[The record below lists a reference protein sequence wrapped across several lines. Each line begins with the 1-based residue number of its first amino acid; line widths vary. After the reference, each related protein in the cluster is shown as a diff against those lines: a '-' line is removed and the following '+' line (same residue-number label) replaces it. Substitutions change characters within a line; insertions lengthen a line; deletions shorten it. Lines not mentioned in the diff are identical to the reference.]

1 MEIELRD
8 QISRPSVCP
17 DPFAGSLPGFP
28 RTRPTQPTLQTAQND
43 DSTTQLIR
51 TTFSGNSAMSASDRT
66 PAAETSHKIDYTVRQ
81 TAKIHRE
88 KQQDSRSSVW
98 LSVTKCV
105 FGIFLFASVLT
116 CLIASKIS
124 LLSMAS
130 FRHSKNATDAQ
141 KKDPKQNQ
149 ETLFIMTVLVLMI
162 PEGFTFLR
170 ACWRSLFSKSR
181 KWPCK
186 TAIIVVSIFSR

>member
-1 MEIELRD
+1 MEIELQD
-8 QISRPSVCP
+8 QISRPSICP
-17 DPFAGSLPGFP
+17 DPFAGSLPAFP
-28 RTRPTQPTLQTAQND
+28 RTLPRTLQTTQNN
-43 DSTTQLIR
+43 DSTTQLMRR
-51 TTFSGNSAMSASDRT
+51 TFIGNSAMSASDRT

-130 FRHSKNATDAQ
+130 FRWNNATNVQ
-141 KKDPKQNQ
+141 KQDPKQNQ

-162 PEGFTFLR
+162 PEGFSFLR
-170 ACWRSLFSKSR
+170 ACWTSLFSKTR

-186 TAIIVVSIFSR
+186 KAIIVVSSFSKQH

>member
-1 MEIELRD
+1 
-8 QISRPSVCP
+8 
-17 DPFAGSLPGFP
+17 
-28 RTRPTQPTLQTAQND
+28 
-43 DSTTQLIR
+43 
-51 TTFSGNSAMSASDRT
+51 MSASDRT
-66 PAAETSHKIDYTVRQ
+66 PAAETSQEIDCKLTVGQ

-98 LSVTKCV
+98 LSVAKCV

-130 FRHSKNATDAQ
+130 FRHKNATDAQ
-141 KKDPKQNQ
+141 KQDSKQNQ
-149 ETLFIMTVLVLMI
+149 ETLFIMTVLVLML

-170 ACWRSLFSKSR
+170 ACWTSLFRKSR

-186 TAIIVVSIFSR
+186 KAIIVVSNFVQSNINSVATKWPNTVLKCLSLIHHHF

>member
-1 MEIELRD
+1 MEIELQG
-8 QISRPSVCP
+8 QISRQTVCP
-17 DPFAGSLPGFP
+17 DPFAGSLPAIP
-28 RTRPTQPTLQTAQND
+28 RIRPRTLQTARDND
-43 DSTTQLIR
+43 ITAQFTIR
-51 TTFSGNSAMSASDRT
+51 KTFIGNNAMSASGRT
-66 PAAETSHKIDYTVRQ
+66 PAAETLQKIEYTVRQ

-98 LSVTKCV
+98 FSVAKWIV
-105 FGIFLFASVLT
+105 GIFLFASVLT

-130 FRHSKNATDAQ
+130 VRCPNVTDAQ

-162 PEGFTFLR
+162 PEGFSFVR
-170 ACWRSLFSKSR
+170 ACWTSLFSKTR

-186 TAIIVVSIFSR
+186 KAIIVVSTFLPK

>member
-1 MEIELRD
+1 MEIELQG
-8 QISRPSVCP
+8 QISRQTVCP
-17 DPFAGSLPGFP
+17 DPFAGSLPAIP
-28 RTRPTQPTLQTAQND
+28 RIRPRTLQTARGND
-43 DSTTQLIR
+43 ITAQFTIR
-51 TTFSGNSAMSASDRT
+51 KTFIGNNAMSASGRT
-66 PAAETSHKIDYTVRQ
+66 PAAETSQKIEYTVRQ

-98 LSVTKCV
+98 FSVAKWIV
-105 FGIFLFASVLT
+105 GIFLFASVLT

-130 FRHSKNATDAQ
+130 VRCANATDAQ

-162 PEGFTFLR
+162 PEGFSFVR
-170 ACWRSLFSKSR
+170 ACWTSLFSKTR

-186 TAIIVVSIFSR
+186 KAIIVVSTFLPK

>member
-1 MEIELRD
+1 
-8 QISRPSVCP
+8 
-17 DPFAGSLPGFP
+17 
-28 RTRPTQPTLQTAQND
+28 
-43 DSTTQLIR
+43 
-51 TTFSGNSAMSASDRT
+51 MSAPGRT
-66 PAAETSHKIDYTVRQ
+66 PAAETSHKIEYTVRQ

-98 LSVTKCV
+98 FSVAKWI

-130 FRHSKNATDAQ
+130 FRLKNATDAQ

-162 PEGFTFLR
+162 PEGFSFVR
-170 ACWRSLFSKSR
+170 ACWTSLFSKTR

-186 TAIIVVSIFSR
+186 KAIIVVSTFIFKIK

>member
-1 MEIELRD
+1 
-8 QISRPSVCP
+8 
-17 DPFAGSLPGFP
+17 
-28 RTRPTQPTLQTAQND
+28 
-43 DSTTQLIR
+43 
-51 TTFSGNSAMSASDRT
+51 MSASDRT
-66 PAAETSHKIDYTVRQ
+66 PAAETSQNIDYTVRQ

-98 LSVTKCV
+98 LSVAKCV

-130 FRHSKNATDAQ
+130 FRHKNATDAQ

-170 ACWRSLFSKSR
+170 ACWTSLFSKSR

-186 TAIIVVSIFSR
+186 KAIIVVSILSE